1 MSHPQHS
8 SQVPLE
14 LTLKIGR
21 QLLPGEDVM
30 PEPIPENPTGKAR
43 WVFEFFANWLLLVL
57 AVVNLGL
64 VIFDFTYVELRHH
77 YQAVAPQWT
86 VLYDTH
92 IKKIEPHRTTETYV
106 KSADE
111 TFALLKHDPA
121 SPATAAALEGMRQQ
135 SLAMI
140 QEDPFVRANLSGLF
154 EKIKNRMR
162 EHMGHESARQSFR
175 EFWSAENLSAGHLGR
190 EEAFF
195 NQEIRPLFD
204 RNYYRDIGENGK
216 PYDAFWMID
225 LLFIPFFLLEF
236 IVRGIAGLQSG
247 RYASWK
253 AVVMDRWYDM
263 VYFIPLGVYFV
274 PMANQGPL
282 HLVRMVS
289 VGYRMQRL
297 GLIDLMS
304 PAQAQAGRIMNIVTD
319 MVNYKLLTNY
329 QESISKIDMAKTL
342 QSLTPDQR
350 EELTRFIDRNV
361 TMVVTKVVP
370 AISPELE
377 ALVTRAVYQA
387 MEQSP
392 AYQSLT
398 RLPMFSVIAQ
408 QILPSLV
415 TEVITGTQK
424 SLASSLTDAENR
436 RLIEATIEKLSM
448 TLLEEMTQVGT
459 ERDIKALA
467 IDVLEQQKQKLLA

>member
-1 MSHPQHS
+1 MSHGPHQI
-8 SQVPLE
+8 PPE

-30 PEPIPENPTGKAR
+30 PEPIPENPKGKAR
-43 WVFEFFANWLLLVL
+43 WLFEFTANWFLLVL
-57 AVVNLGL
+57 ALVNLAL

-86 VLYDTH
+86 TLYDTH
-92 IKKIEPHRTTETYV
+92 IKKIEPHRTTETYI
-106 KSADE
+106 KSAEE
-111 TFALLKHDPA
+111 TFALIKHDPA
-121 SPATAAALEGMRQQ
+121 SPATAAAIESMRAQ

-140 QEDPFVRANLSGLF
+140 QEDPFARAHLSGVF

-162 EHMGHESARQSFR
+162 DHMGHESARQAFR
-175 EFWSAENLSAGHLGR
+175 EFWSAENLSSGHLTR

-195 NQEIRPLFD
+195 ARELRPLFA
-204 RNYYRDIGENGK
+204 RNYYRDIGENGR
-216 PYDAFWMID
+216 PYDAFWMVD

-236 IVRGIAGLQSG
+236 IIRGLAGLQAG

-263 VYFIPLGVYFV
+263 VYIIPLGVYFV

-282 HLVRMVS
+282 HLVRMIS

-304 PAQAQAGRIMNIVTD
+304 PAQAQAGRVMNIVTD

-329 QESISKIDMAKTL
+329 QESIKKIDLAETL
-342 QSLTPDQR
+342 QSLTPEQR
-350 EELTRFIDRNV
+350 KEVSRFIDRNV
-361 TMVVTKVVP
+361 TMVVTQVVP

-392 AYQSLT
+392 AYQSLK
-398 RLPMFSVIAQ
+398 RLPMFSAIAQ
-408 QILPSLV
+408 QILPTLV
-415 TEVITGTQK
+415 TEVVTGTQK
-424 SLASSLTDAENR
+424 SLASSLTDEENR
-436 RLIEATIEKLSM
+436 KLIEATIEKLSL
-448 TLLEEMTQVGT
+448 TLLEQMAQVGT

>member
-1 MSHPQHS
+1 MSQPPHS
-8 SQVPLE
+8 QLPPE

-30 PEPIPENPTGKAR
+30 PEPIPETPKGKAR
-43 WVFEFFANWLLLVL
+43 WVFEFLANWLLLVL
-57 AVVNLGL
+57 ALVNLAL

-77 YQAVAPQWT
+77 YQTVAPQWT
-86 VLYDTH
+86 ALYDTH
-92 IKKIEPHRTTETYV
+92 IKKIEPHRTTEDYL
-106 KSADE
+106 KSAQE
-111 TFALLKHDPA
+111 TFALIKLDPA
-121 SPATAAALEGMRQQ
+121 APATAAALENMRAQ
-135 SLAMI
+135 SLAMV
-140 QEDPFVRANLSGLF
+140 QEDPFARAHLSGLF
-154 EKIKNRMR
+154 EKIKNRLR
-162 EHMGHESARQSFR
+162 DHMHHESARQSFR
-175 EFWSAENLSAGHLGR
+175 EFWSAENLSSGHLAR

-195 NQEIRPLFD
+195 AQEIQPLLA

-225 LLFIPFFLLEF
+225 LLFIPFFFLEF
-236 IVRGIAGLQSG
+236 VIRGIAGLQSG

-304 PAQAQAGRIMNIVTD
+304 PAQAQAGRVMNIVTD

-329 QESISKIDMAKTL
+329 QESIKKIDLAQTL
-342 QSLTPDQR
+342 QSLTPEQR
-350 EELTRFIDRNV
+350 KEVSRFIDRNV
-361 TMVVTKVVP
+361 TMVVTQVVP
-370 AISPELE
+370 SISPELE

-392 AYQSLT
+392 AYQSLK

-408 QILPSLV
+408 QILPTLV

-424 SLASSLTDAENR
+424 SLASSLTDEENR
-436 RLIEATIEKLSM
+436 KLIEATIEKLSM
-448 TLLEEMTQVGT
+448 TLLEQMAQVGT

>member
-1 MSHPQHS
+1 MSS
-8 SQVPLE
+8 ESQIPVE
-14 LTLKIGR
+14 LTMKIG
-21 QLLPGEDVM
+21 QSLLPGQDVM
-30 PEPIPENPTGKAR
+30 PEPMPESPRGKAR
-43 WVFEFFANWLLLVL
+43 WAFEFLANWLLLVL
-57 AVVNLGL
+57 AIVNLAL
-64 VIFDFTYVELRHH
+64 VLFDFSYIDLRHH
-77 YQAVAPQWT
+77 YQKVAPQWT
-86 VLYDTH
+86 ALYDTH
-92 IKKIEPHRTTETYV
+92 IKKIEPHRTTQTYLE
-106 KSADE
+106 SAEE
-111 TFALLKHDPA
+111 TFALLRHDPA
-121 SPATAAALEGMRQQ
+121 SSAAKAALENMQAQ

-140 QEDPFVRANLSGLF
+140 QEDPFARAHLSGVF
-154 EKIKNRMR
+154 EKVKNRMR
-162 EHMGHESARQSFR
+162 DHMNHESARQSFR
-175 EFWSAENLSAGHLGR
+175 EYWSTENLVGAHLAR

-195 NQEIRPLFD
+195 AKELRPLLA

-236 IVRGIAGLQSG
+236 VIRGAAGLQAG

-274 PMANQGPL
+274 PMATMGPL

-304 PAQAQAGRIMNIVTD
+304 PAQAQVGRVMNIVTD
-319 MVNYKLLTNY
+319 MVNFKLLTNY
-329 QESISKIDMAKTL
+329 QESITKVDLAKTL
-342 QSLTPDQR
+342 QSLTPAQKQ
-350 EELTRFIDRNV
+350 ELSRFIDRNV

-370 AISPELE
+370 AVSPELE

-392 AYQSLT
+392 AYQSLK
-398 RLPMFSVIAQ
+398 RLPMFSLIAQ

-415 TEVITGTQK
+415 TEVVTGTQK
-424 SLASSLTDAENR
+424 SLAASLTDEENR
-436 RLIEATIEKLSM
+436 KLIESTIEKLSM
-448 TLLEEMTQVGT
+448 TLLEEMARTGT

-467 IDVLEQQKQKLLA
+467 IDVLEQQKRKLLA